1 MKPSPELLR
10 FALVGVAGLGVDLA
24 VLYASAWLLGW
35 YAARVLS
42 FIAAAS
48 ATWWLN
54 RRYTFRAAADSSSSI
69 SVWTQYSRYM
79 ASMLGGAALNY
90 AAYAAVFRWVN
101 LPGKAAL
108 GVAAGSLA
116 GMTANYLSARHLV
129 FKRRS

>member
-1 MKPSPELLR
+1 MRLGQEFLR
-10 FALVGVAGLGVDLA
+10 FAVVGVVGLGVDLA

-42 FIAAAS
+42 FTAAAS

-54 RRYTFRAAADSSSSI
+54 RRYTFQAAADDT

-79 ASMLGGAALNY
+79 VSMLGGAALNY
-90 AAYAAVFRWVN
+90 AAYAAVLRWSE

-116 GMTANYLSARHLV
+116 GMTANYLSARYLV
-129 FKRRS
+129 FKRPS